1 MAHQKFSKNFMTHQY
16 LPKIFHG
23 LKKLSRPPLYILNEW
38 YHMLGMTAKQGFYV
52 KAGQSSDI
60 FVFKFPII
68 KTLLVLQHNCC
79 QTFETDIFHVLKDIR
94 IFLKSFVFVK

>member
-1 MAHQKFSKNFMTHQY
+1 MTHQY

-23 LKKLSRPPLYILNEW
+23 LKKLLRPPLHILNEW

-60 FVFKFPII
+60 FIFKFRII

-94 IFLKSFVFVK
+94 IFRKSFVFVK

>member
-1 MAHQKFSKNFMTHQY
+1 
-16 LPKIFHG
+16 
-23 LKKLSRPPLYILNEW
+23 
-38 YHMLGMTAKQGFYV
+38 MLGMTAKQGFYV
-52 KAGQSSDI
+52 KADQSSDI
-60 FVFKFPII
+60 FIFKFPII